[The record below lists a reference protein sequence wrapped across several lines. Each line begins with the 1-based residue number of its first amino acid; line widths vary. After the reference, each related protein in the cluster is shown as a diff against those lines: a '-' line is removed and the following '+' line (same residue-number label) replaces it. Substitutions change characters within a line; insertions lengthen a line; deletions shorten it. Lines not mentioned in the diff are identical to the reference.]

1 VHHGR
6 QVPLATDLAPRDD
19 TTDTVVAS
27 TDGVHGSCFR
37 RFSHRSLRVSTP
49 DAITAIFAKRLKQAR
64 AMRGLSQRALG
75 ALVDKDQSKDKGSVR
90 INRYEQQVNRA
101 DMDSAAAL
109 AKALDVP
116 VAYLFAETDDL
127 AELILAYSKLDAD
140 QKAALLSS
148 IKRD

>member
-1 VHHGR
+1 MS
-6 QVPLATDLAPRDD
+6 P
-19 TTDTVVAS
+19 
-27 TDGVHGSCFR
+27 
-37 RFSHRSLRVSTP
+37 P
-49 DAITAIFAKRLKQAR
+49 DSITAIFAKRLKGAR

-75 ALVDKDQSKDKGSVR
+75 ALVDKGHSKDRGAVR
-90 INRYEQQVNRA
+90 VNRFEQQVNRA
-101 DMDSAAAL
+101 DMDTAAAL

>member
-1 VHHGR
+1 M
-6 QVPLATDLAPRDD
+6 
-19 TTDTVVAS
+19 
-27 TDGVHGSCFR
+27 
-37 RFSHRSLRVSTP
+37 STP

>member
-1 VHHGR
+1 
-6 QVPLATDLAPRDD
+6 
-19 TTDTVVAS
+19 
-27 TDGVHGSCFR
+27 
-37 RFSHRSLRVSTP
+37 VSPP
-49 DAITAIFAKRLKQAR
+49 DAITAIFAKRLKEAR
-64 AMRGLSQRALG
+64 SMRGLSQRALG
-75 ALVDKDQSKDKGSVR
+75 ALVDKDQSKDKGAVR

-109 AKALDVP
+109 AKELGVP

-127 AELILAYSKLDAD
+127 AELILAYSKLDAT